1 MSYRRLSKKPLL
13 FRSFTGLTVLEFDD
27 VYKEIESKYEEY
39 ERTRRQRLSEDS
51 EEKKKRKIRKR
62 DVGAGRPFKLKARE
76 RFLMLLVY
84 YRLYITYTLSGFL
97 FDLDQSNVCRDLSIL
112 EPLVMQCVPLPR
124 KLYKRTRI
132 ITRRRRLRT
141 IEEVEQYFP
150 GLKTFIDSTEQEIPR
165 PKNRR
170 RRKSQYSGRKKKH
183 TVKTQ
188 LMVNTEGLI
197 LHKTGHRNGRK
208 HDYDIYKHNHPITP
222 SQVDN
227 IVDLGYLGIEK
238 DFPTVKSVLPIRK
251 KKNTVLSNDDMRY
264 NKNHS
269 RLRIIVEHTIC
280 KIKKFGIMG
289 TKFRNRLRRYNNISD
304 IISGLLNF
312 RVMQSNRISI

>member
-1 MSYRRLSKKPLL
+1 MSYKRLCKKPLL
-13 FRSFTGLTVLEFDD
+13 FRSFTGLTISEFDQISS
-27 VYKEIESKYEEY
+27 EMEWKYEEY
-39 ERTRRQRLSEDS
+39 ERRRLS
-51 EEKKKRKIRKR
+51 KRKRKR

-76 RFLMLLVY
+76 RLLMLLVY

-97 FDLDQSNVCRDLSIL
+97 FDLDQSNVCRDLAIL
-112 EPLVMQCVPLPR
+112 ESLVKECIPLP
-124 KLYKRTRI
+124 KKIYKCTK
-132 ITRRRRLRT
+132 RLRT
-141 IEEVEQYFP
+141 IDEVEQYFP
-150 GLKTFIDSTEQEIPR
+150 GFKAFIDSTEQEIPR
-165 PKNRR
+165 PKNKR
-170 RRKSQYSGRKKKH
+170 RRKSHYSGRKKKH

-188 LMVNTEGLI
+188 LIVNSEGMI
-197 LHKTGHRNGRK
+197 LHKTAHKGGRK
-208 HDYDIYKHNHPITP
+208 HDYDVYKHNHPITP
-222 SQVDN
+222 SQVEN
-227 IVDLGYLGIEK
+227 VVDLGYLGIKK

-251 KKNTVLSNDDMRY
+251 KKNTLLSNDDTKY

-269 RLRIIVEHTIC
+269 RLRIIVEHIIC

>member
-1 MSYRRLSKKPLL
+1 MSYRRLCKKPLL
-13 FRSFTGLTVLEFDD
+13 FRSLTGLTVPEFDQISTEMD
-27 VYKEIESKYEEY
+27 SKYEEY
-39 ERTRRQRLSEDS
+39 ERRRLS
-51 EEKKKRKIRKR
+51 KRKRKR
-62 DVGAGRPFKLKARE
+62 DVGAGRPFKLKPRE
-76 RFLMLLVY
+76 RLLMLLVY
-84 YRLYITYTLSGFL
+84 YRLYITYALSGFL
-97 FDLDQSNVCRDLSIL
+97 FDLDQSNVFRDLTIL
-112 EPLVMQCVPLPR
+112 ESLLKGCIPLP
-124 KLYKRTRI
+124 KKIYKRTK
-132 ITRRRRLRT
+132 RLRT

-150 GLKTFIDSTEQEIPR
+150 GFKAFIDSTEQEIPR
-165 PKNRR
+165 PKNKRK
-170 RRKSQYSGRKKKH
+170 RKSYYSGRKRKH

-208 HDYDIYKHNHPITP
+208 HDYDIYKHNHPTITP

-251 KKNTVLSNDDMRY
+251 KKNTLLSNDDMRY

-289 TKFRNRLRRYNNISD
+289 TKFRNKLRRYNNISD
-304 IISGLLNF
+304 IVSGILNF
-312 RVMQSNRISI
+312 RVIHSNRISI

>member
-1 MSYRRLSKKPLL
+1 M
-13 FRSFTGLTVLEFDD
+13 
-27 VYKEIESKYEEY
+27 
-39 ERTRRQRLSEDS
+39 
-51 EEKKKRKIRKR
+51 RKR
-62 DVGAGRPFKLKARE
+62 DVGAGRPFKLKVRE

-97 FDLDQSNVCRDLSIL
+97 FDLDQSNVCRDLSAL
-112 EPLVMQCVPLPR
+112 EPLVVQCVPLPR
-124 KLYKRTRI
+124 KLYKRA
-132 ITRRRRLRT
+132 ITTRRRLRT
-141 IEEVEQYFP
+141 IEEVEQGFP
-150 GLKTFIDSTEQEIPR
+150 GLKAFIDSTEQEIPR
-165 PKNRR
+165 PKNKGK
-170 RRKSQYSGRKKKH
+170 RKSYYSGRKKKH

-188 LMVNTEGLI
+188 LMVNTKGLI
-197 LHKTGHRNGRK
+197 LHKTGYEGGRK
-208 HDYDIYKHNHPITP
+208 HDYDIYKHNHPVTP

-238 DFPTVKSVLPIRK
+238 DYPTVKSVLPIRK
-251 KKNTVLSNDDMRY
+251 KRNTLLSNDDKRY

-312 RVMQSNRISI
+312 RIMQSNRISI

>member
-1 MSYRRLSKKPLL
+1 MSYRRLCKKPLL
-13 FRSFTGLTVLEFDD
+13 FRSFTGLTISEFDQISS
-27 VYKEIESKYEEY
+27 EIEWKYEEY
-39 ERTRRQRLSEDS
+39 ERRRLS
-51 EEKKKRKIRKR
+51 KRKRKR

-76 RFLMLLVY
+76 RLLMLLVY

-97 FDLDQSNVCRDLSIL
+97 FDLDQSNVCRDLAIL
-112 EPLVMQCVPLPR
+112 ESLVKECIPLP
-124 KLYKRTRI
+124 KKIYKCTK
-132 ITRRRRLRT
+132 RLRT
-141 IEEVEQYFP
+141 IDEVEQYFP
-150 GLKTFIDSTEQEIPR
+150 GFKAFIDSTEQEIPR
-165 PKNRR
+165 PQNNRK
-170 RRKSQYSGRKKKH
+170 RKSYYSGRKKKH

-188 LMVNTEGLI
+188 LMVNTGGLI
-197 LHKTGHRNGRK
+197 LHKTGHKGGRK
-208 HDYDIYKHNHPITP
+208 HDYDVYKHNHPITS
-222 SQVDN
+222 SQVEN
-227 IVDLGYLGIEK
+227 VVDLGYLGIEK

-251 KKNTVLSNDDMRY
+251 KKNTLLSNDDTKY

-269 RLRIIVEHTIC
+269 RLRIIVEHIIC